1 MRDIIKMEKSKMLRA
16 GGAMGNGSDIF
27 ENFAYMSCGAGR
39 YSAFDRGFS
48 SHLFGTDK
56 QEERI

>member
-1 MRDIIKMEKSKMLRA
+1 MEKSKILRV